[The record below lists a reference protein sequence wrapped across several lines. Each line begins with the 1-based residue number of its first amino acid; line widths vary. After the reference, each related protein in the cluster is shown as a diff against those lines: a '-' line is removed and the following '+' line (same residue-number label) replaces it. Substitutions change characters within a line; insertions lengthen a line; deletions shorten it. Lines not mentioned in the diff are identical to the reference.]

1 MKRAFIALV
10 VFIFLA
16 SFAPKE
22 KLTWMAIGDS
32 ITYLDNHPEQ
42 TGNRISKGYMSRV
55 SEKLPRI
62 QFENH
67 GHSGWTASRMA
78 GQIEKEDLKKAD
90 VYSVFYGTND
100 WNAAFPIGSLSDY
113 QNNTGNST
121 FYGAY
126 RTIINKIRSLNP
138 DAKVILITPMQR
150 GDFVYIRDPKNNA
163 KGSYA
168 DRKGM
173 YLSQYADAIRSIAKA
188 EKFDVVD
195 LYYKSGMKVKE
206 MVKFKRLKDPGTGKY
221 RSYKYPDYINMPYN
235 PSTDDYPYPVEAI
248 DLTYD
253 GLHPSDKGMEI
264 IAKMMVKIMKNY

>member
-1 MKRAFIALV
+1 MKRALFAFIA
-10 VFIFLA
+10 FIFLA

-32 ITYLDNHPEQ
+32 ITYLDNRPEQ
-42 TGNRISKGYMSRV
+42 TANRITRGYMSRV
-55 SEKLPRI
+55 AEKLPYI

-90 VYSVFYGTND
+90 VYSIYYGTND
-100 WNAAFPIGSLSDY
+100 WNAGFPIGNLNDY
-113 QNNTGNST
+113 QNSTGNT
-121 FYGAY
+121 TLYGSY
-126 RTIINKIRSLNP
+126 RTIIDKIRSLNP
-138 DAKVILITPMQR
+138 KAKVILITPMQR
-150 GDFVYIRDPKNNA
+150 GDFVYLKDPKNNA

-168 DRKGM
+168 DRKGL
-173 YLSQYADAIRSIAKA
+173 YLSQYADAIKSIAKA
-188 EKFDVVD
+188 EKFVVVD

-206 MVKFKRLKDPGTGKY
+206 MVKFKRLKDPETGQY
-221 RSYKYPDYINMPYN
+221 RDYKYPNYIDIPFN
-235 PSTDDYPYPVEAI
+235 PVTDEYPYPVEAI

-264 IAKMMVKIMKNY
+264 IAKMLVKVMKKY